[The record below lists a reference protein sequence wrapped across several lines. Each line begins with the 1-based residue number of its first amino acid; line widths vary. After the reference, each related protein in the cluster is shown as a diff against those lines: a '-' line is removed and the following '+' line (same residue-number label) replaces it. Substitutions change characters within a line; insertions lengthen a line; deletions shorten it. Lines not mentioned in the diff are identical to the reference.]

1 MDLAELL
8 SSDSFPECS
17 YEVQFMAG
25 CDCSEICGGSSE
37 KFTITLSSQ
46 GETFGSC

>member
-8 SSDSFPECS
+8 SSDSFPEGS

-25 CDCSEICGGSSE
+25 YDCLEVWGGSSE
-37 KFTITLSSQ
+37 KFTIMFSSQ
-46 GETFGSC
+46 GETFGPC